1 MEAKREENRQNEKKL
16 DSNQEASINEAYLT
30 NTIQALSIKA
40 IFWRPFVYVLF
51 KNIKRSE
58 IYICS
63 RINLHISRIL

>member
-40 IFWRPFVYVLF
+40 IFWRPFFYVLF
-51 KNIKRSE
+51 KNI
-58 IYICS
+58 
-63 RINLHISRIL
+63 